1 MEQIYQTIIDT
12 PIGKVLAKATD
23 EGLFYLD
30 FMDKNDNMA
39 INKNY
44 ILELAEI
51 ELSEYF
57 SKKRKS
63 FSIPLLL
70 DGTEFQKEVWNTLL
84 KIEYGKTISYEEE
97 ALMIQKPKAYRA
109 VANANGKNP
118 ISIIVP
124 CHRVIAKSG
133 SIGGYT
139 GSIWRKEFL
148 LELERG

>member
-1 MEQIYQTIIDT
+1 MSIVYITTLQT
-12 PIGKVLAKATD
+12 PLGLMLAKATD
-23 EGLFYLD
+23 VGLFYLD
-30 FMDKNDNMA
+30 FTDEKDDIIISKNH
-39 INKNY
+39 
-44 ILELAEI
+44 ILELLEI

-63 FSIPLLL
+63 FDIPILLE
-70 DGTEFQKEVWNTLL
+70 GTSFQKEVWNTLL
-84 KIEYGKTISYEEE
+84 KIEYGKTINYQEE
-97 ALMIQKPKAYRA
+97 AFMMQRPKACRA

-124 CHRVIAKSG
+124 CHRVIAKTG

-139 GSIWRKEFL
+139 GGVWRKEFL

>member
-1 MEQIYQTIIDT
+1 MSIVYITTLQT
-12 PIGKVLAKATD
+12 PLGLMLAKATD
-23 EGLFYLD
+23 VGLFYLD
-30 FMDKNDNMA
+30 FTDEKDDIIISKNH
-39 INKNY
+39 
-44 ILELAEI
+44 ILELLEI

-63 FSIPLLL
+63 FDIPILLE
-70 DGTEFQKEVWNTLL
+70 GTSFQKEVWNTLL

-97 ALMIQKPKAYRA
+97 ALMMQKPKSYRA

-139 GSIWRKEFL
+139 GGIWRKEFL

>member
-1 MEQIYQTIIDT
+1 MSIVYITTLQT
-12 PIGKVLAKATD
+12 PLGLMLAKATD
-23 EGLFYLD
+23 VGLFYLD
-30 FMDKNDNMA
+30 FTDEKDDIIISKNH
-39 INKNY
+39 
-44 ILELAEI
+44 ILELLEI

-63 FSIPLLL
+63 FDIPILLE
-70 DGTEFQKEVWNTLL
+70 GTSFQKEVWNTLL
-84 KIEYGKTISYEEE
+84 KIEYGKTISYQEE
-97 ALMIQKPKAYRA
+97 AFMMQRPKACRA

-124 CHRVIAKSG
+124 CHRVIAKTG

-139 GSIWRKEFL
+139 GGVWRKEFL